1 MFVNYFTVK
10 ILASTNFETI
20 LTNMSNEFGKNIPRH
35 IFYDGGKL
43 GIITCLFCVD
53 ANVNIIQICK
63 KYECEIGEPFK
74 MEIKD
79 DTYNSNYT
87 ICSNYIRGPKFYL
100 TKL

>member
-10 ILASTNFETI
+10 IPSATNFETI

-53 ANVNIIQICK
+53 ANVNIVQICK

-74 MEIKD
+74 MEID
-79 DTYNSNYT
+79 DHTYNNNYT

-100 TKL
+100 AKL